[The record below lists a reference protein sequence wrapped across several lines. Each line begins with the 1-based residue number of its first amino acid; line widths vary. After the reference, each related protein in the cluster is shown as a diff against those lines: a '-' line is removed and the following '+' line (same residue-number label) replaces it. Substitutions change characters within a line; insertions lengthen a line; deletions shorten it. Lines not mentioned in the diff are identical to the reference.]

1 LVFFDHRICEV
12 ADYRTTTLTPVW
24 DCNTPLNVNDFE
36 LRPDMKS
43 PPSAHD
49 KPTEALFAVV
59 RSELAD
65 SLRHSAF
72 HLNFVNP
79 SLNAIAQLKHSRQ
92 GASATPEGELIA
104 LEKNIEDKYLAFCN
118 PEDPL
123 HFMTIW
129 TTRGFLARNRL
140 LEHYSKHS
148 TSASVRPT
156 DSQRITAL
164 SHALSMLECDTKLRT
179 SPLTKGYLWLVDS
192 HPPALAYLHIVN
204 DMRKRPADE
213 HAGRS
218 WDVIGDNYEA
228 LMVRLRQNPG
238 GEQGVYRIFVVFS
251 RVILQAWEAREA
263 LLRQQNKPPEQ
274 PPRLVE
280 DIRGRMTPAGFSPAQ
295 SVGVE
300 YQGGGGGGGG
310 GGAGDAVDVYHRGG
324 GDGGGPALG
333 GMPMDLGGPAFTGAR
348 QGFVGAAPA
357 AYLPDMPGQV
367 IMDAN
372 MDPFWTE
379 IDRGWMNG
387 AQGW

>member
-1 LVFFDHRICEV
+1 
-12 ADYRTTTLTPVW
+12 
-24 DCNTPLNVNDFE
+24 
-36 LRPDMKS
+36 
-43 PPSAHD
+43 
-49 KPTEALFAVV
+49 
-59 RSELAD
+59 
-65 SLRHSAF
+65 
-72 HLNFVNP
+72 
-79 SLNAIAQLKHSRQ
+79 
-92 GASATPEGELIA
+92 
-104 LEKNIEDKYLAFCN
+104 
-118 PEDPL
+118 
-123 HFMTIW
+123 
-129 TTRGFLARNRL
+129 
-140 LEHYSKHS
+140 
-148 TSASVRPT
+148 
-156 DSQRITAL
+156 
-164 SHALSMLECDTKLRT
+164 MLECDTKLWT
-179 SPLTKGYLWLVDS
+179 SPLTKGYLWLVDL

-228 LMVRLRQNPG
+228 LMVRLRQNAG
-238 GEQGVYRIFVVFS
+238 SEQGVYRIFVVFS

-295 SVGVE
+295 SVAVE
-300 YQGGGGGGGG
+300 YQGGGD
-310 GGAGDAVDVYHRGG
+310 AGDAVDVYHRGG

-348 QGFVGAAPA
+348 QGFVGAASA
-357 AYLPDMPGQV
+357 AYFPDVPGQV

-372 MDPFWTE
+372 MDHFWTE